1 MTRFKHVS
9 IAVIATV
16 ALVARAGLPGER
28 PLGRPS
34 PPRSDADE
42 APGLVFRSHPVKS
55 PASATPLVETVEVS
69 DSSGFDWGAASIGAA
84 TVLGLGALMSAAVL
98 FNRRRHRPVAHDGGG
113 PGPELERSEGLVMK
127 LFAAA
132 LLGSAMFVALGAG
145 AGASHNVTE
154 RVSVGP
160 DRGNGA
166 VDASFRGASL
176 DGSRVFFTTNLSLVA
191 ADTDSAVDI
200 YQRYGST
207 TTLIST
213 GPSGGNGA
221 FTASHRG
228 ASADGTHVFFE
239 TNEALVPADTD
250 IYNDVYERAAGT
262 TTLISTGPIGGTSG
276 GIMGFLQA
284 SADGT
289 RVLFFTN
296 ERMDASDTDSFG
308 DDIYERLAGTT
319 TLISTGPTDG
329 TCGGC
334 GQIVTPG
341 GASLDAARVV
351 FASNDQLVSTDTD
364 SNVDVYERV
373 GGTTTLLSPGPAG
386 AQFAGLSADG
396 THVVFTTGEHLDPAD
411 TDARVDI
418 YEWVNGVISLVST
431 GPTGGNGA
439 FDPTYRG
446 ISADGTHVFF
456 TTDESLVPGD
466 TDANR
471 DVYERAGGATALV
484 SIGPSGNGTGS
495 ALYSG
500 SSSDGTRVFFITNES
515 LVPGD
520 TDSDVDIY
528 ERTGGTAALVSTGPS
543 GGNSGVSSVFGRA
556 SVDGTRVFFTTSE
569 SLVVADNDGR
579 PDVYER
585 AGGTTTLVS
594 TGPTDAPSPFSFNV
608 LRGISPDGAKVF
620 FETGTAL
627 VADDGNNSQDV
638 YVARFGGYPRPQ
650 AASPLSVS
658 LVPAYQQCNAPN
670 RTHGPPLAHSSCSP
684 PALESAQ
691 LTMGSPDANGQPL
704 NASGY
709 ARYRVIV
716 GAPGG
721 ADESDVAF
729 AFEFTD
735 VRSQGTLSDYTG
747 ELQAT
752 TVARITD
759 RLNGTAPND
768 AGTVNDISFPVTVPC
783 TATGGAA
790 SIGATCA
797 VTTSFDAV
805 TPGAIPEG
813 KRSVWELGQV
823 QVLDGGPDGEAETAP
838 NTVFARQGVFVP

>member
-1 MTRFKHVS
+1 VTSVKKLL
-9 IAVIATV
+9 AVGLLASTI
-16 ALVARAGLPGER
+16 LVAVG
-28 PLGRPS
+28 S
-34 PPRSDADE
+34 S
-42 APGLVFRSHPVKS
+42 
-55 PASATPLVETVEVS
+55 ASA
-69 DSSGFDWGAASIGAA
+69 
-84 TVLGLGALMSAAVL
+84 
-98 FNRRRHRPVAHDGGG
+98 N
-113 PGPELERSEGLVMK
+113 
-127 LFAAA
+127 
-132 LLGSAMFVALGAG
+132 
-145 AGASHNVTE
+145 HNVTE
-154 RVSVGP
+154 RISVGP
-160 DRGNGA
+160 TGGNGA

-176 DGSRVFFTTNLSLVA
+176 DGTRVFFTTNLPLVA
-191 ADTDSAVDI
+191 ADTDSAVDV
-200 YQRYGST
+200 YERYGSN
-207 TTLIST
+207 TTLVST
-213 GPSGGNGA
+213 GSLGGNGDFA
-221 FTASHRG
+221 ASYRG

-239 TNEALVPADTD
+239 TDEALASADTD
-250 IYNDVYERAAGT
+250 IYNDVYERAGGT
-262 TTLISTGPIGGTSG
+262 TTLISTGSIGGTSG
-276 GIMGFLQA
+276 GIMGFVQA

-308 DDIYERLAGTT
+308 DDIYERAGATT
-319 TLISTGPTDG
+319 TLVSTGPTAG
-329 TCGGC
+329 TCSGC
-334 GQIVTPG
+334 GQVVVPG
-341 GASLDAARVV
+341 GASLDATRVV
-351 FASNDQLVSTDTD
+351 FATNDQLVSTDTD
-364 SNVDVYERV
+364 TNLDVYERV

-418 YEWVNGVISLVST
+418 YEWVGGVISLVST

-471 DVYERAGGATALV
+471 DVYERAGGTTALV

-528 ERTGGTAALVSTGPS
+528 ERTGGTTALVSTGPA
-543 GGNSGVSSVFGRA
+543 GGNGGFASNVFERA
-556 SVDGTRVFFTTSE
+556 STDGTRVLFTTSE
-569 SLVVADNDGR
+569 SLVAADNDGR

-585 AGGTTTLVS
+585 AGGTTTLIS

-608 LRGISPDGAKVF
+608 FRGISADGTRVF

-650 AASPLSVS
+650 AASPLKVS
-658 LVPAYQQCNAPN
+658 LVPAYQQCTASN
-670 RTHGPPLAHSSCSP
+670 RTHGPPLVYPSCNP

-709 ARYRVIV
+709 ARYRAIV

-729 AFEFTD
+729 ALELTD
-735 VRSQGTLSDYTG
+735 VRSQGTLADYTG
-747 ELQAT
+747 ELQAL

-768 AGTVNDISFPVTVPC
+768 AGTVNDIPFPVTVPC
-783 TATGGAA
+783 TASGGAA
-790 SIGATCA
+790 SLGATCA

-823 QVLDGGPDGEAETAP
+823 QVLDGGPDSDADTTP